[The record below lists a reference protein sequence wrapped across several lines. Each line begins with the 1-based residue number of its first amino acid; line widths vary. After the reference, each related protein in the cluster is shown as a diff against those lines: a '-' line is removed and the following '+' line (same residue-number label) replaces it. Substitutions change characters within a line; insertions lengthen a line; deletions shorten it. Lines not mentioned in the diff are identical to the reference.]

1 MTDTEPDRRI
11 VDLDRATALGLLAS
25 APFGRIVFMRNAL
38 PAVRPVNH
46 LVEHDE
52 TVIVRTGLTS
62 TLTTAVR
69 GNSGVVVTYE
79 ADSIDP
85 VHRLGWS
92 VTVTG
97 LARPVTD
104 ADRIARYER
113 ELTPWVDKLMD
124 SVIEIE
130 TTIVAGI
137 RLIDSRKADHHSAT
151 RSDTT

>member
-1 MTDTEPDRRI
+1 MNDTEPDRRI
-11 VDLDRATALGLLAS
+11 VDLDRDTALGLLAS
-25 APFGRIVFMRNAL
+25 APFGRIVFMRDAL

-46 LVEHDE
+46 LVEGE

-62 TLTTAVR
+62 KLTTAVR
-69 GNSGVVVTYE
+69 GNSAVVVTYE
-79 ADSIDP
+79 ADDIDP
-85 VHRLGWS
+85 VGRLGWS

-104 ADRIARYER
+104 PVRIARYER
-113 ELTPWVDKLMD
+113 LLTPWVDKTMD

-137 RLIDSRKADHHSAT
+137 RLIDCTRTDHHHAP
-151 RSDTT
+151 

>member
-1 MTDTEPDRRI
+1 MNDTEPDRRI

-25 APFGRIVFMRNAL
+25 APFGRIVFMRDAL

-46 LVEHDE
+46 LVEHDD
-52 TVIVRTGLTS
+52 TVIVRTGVTS
-62 TLTTAVR
+62 KLTTAVG
-69 GNSGVVVTYE
+69 GNSVVVVTYE
-79 ADSIDP
+79 ADDIDP
-85 VHRLGWS
+85 IDRLGWS

-113 ELTPWVDKLMD
+113 MLTPWVDKTMD

-130 TTIVAGI
+130 TTIVTGI
-137 RLIDSRKADHHSAT
+137 RLIDCGRTNHHNAP